1 MACHT
6 LHSFFRV
13 LRLGAPSAVHG
24 SGSTRHDGFFQFVAT
39 PECVS
44 HANMVTWEYPAR
56 EGLPPLRLHWYDGG
70 LRPHRP
76 TELDPAMDLP
86 RSGVLFIGSAGKL
99 ISAFSGGNP
108 FGKQGR
114 GGPGGLL
121 LPEDDFRGFTPPPRS
136 LERCAQGEHYR
147 DWVRACLEGRPSL
160 CPVEFACDMTEVALL
175 GTAALRTKRHL
186 AWDHAA
192 GRVTNH
198 ESANEV
204 IQPVYREGWTL

>member
-1 MACHT
+1 MIVDPMHQ
-6 LHSFFRV
+6 
-13 LRLGAPSAVHG
+13 
-24 SGSTRHDGFFQFVAT
+24 TRPG
-39 PECVS
+39 
-44 HANMVTWEYPAR
+44 W
-56 EGLPPLRLHWYDGG
+56 
-70 LRPHRP
+70 
-76 TELDPAMDLP
+76 DPALAQKFKADYGFDPEGAKKL
-86 RSGVLFIGSAGKL
+86 LAEAGKTGFSTT
-99 ISAFSGGNP
+99 IIQQAIAGFSGGNP

-121 LPEDDFRGFTPPPRS
+121 LPEDRFRGLTPPPRS
-136 LERCAQGEHYR
+136 LERCPPGEHYR

-204 IQPVYREGWTL
+204 IQPVYRDGWTL